1 MAVDRIHPLRL
12 IGTESIPLHIMS
24 IARIRKSAK
33 VGPQHSTLQ
42 LGKRTNSRKQREA
55 IKAERAR
62 KHQLYLEAQARWEA
76 DNA

>member
-1 MAVDRIHPLRL
+1 MAVDRIHLLRL
-12 IGTESIPLHIMS
+12 PGTEPGLSHTMS
-24 IARIRKSAK
+24 VARIRKSCK
-33 VGPQHSTLQ
+33 VGPQHSSLQ

-76 DNA
+76 ENA